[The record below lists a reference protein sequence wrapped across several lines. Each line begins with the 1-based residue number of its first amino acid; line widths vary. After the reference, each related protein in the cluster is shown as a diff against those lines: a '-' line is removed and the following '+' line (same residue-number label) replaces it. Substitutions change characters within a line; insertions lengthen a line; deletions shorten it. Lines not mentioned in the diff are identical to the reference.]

1 MGHELFV
8 PEKEVEQLAET
19 LGVIYMPTSAKTN
32 WNVTALFQRVTD
44 RVLQIKKDRMQR
56 RNNESHNDTLDST
69 TDW

>member
-1 MGHELFV
+1 VGHELFV

-44 RVLQIKKDRMQR
+44 RVLQIRKDRMQR

>member
-44 RVLQIKKDRMQR
+44 RVLQIRKDRMQR

>member
-44 RVLQIKKDRMQR
+44 GVLQIRKDRMQR
-56 RNNESHNDTLDST
+56 RNNESHNDMLDST

>member
-19 LGVIYMPTSAKTN
+19 LGLIYMRTSAKTN

-44 RVLQIKKDRMQR
+44 RVLQIRKDRGCK
-56 RNNESHNDTLDST
+56 EET
-69 TDW
+69 TRVTMIR